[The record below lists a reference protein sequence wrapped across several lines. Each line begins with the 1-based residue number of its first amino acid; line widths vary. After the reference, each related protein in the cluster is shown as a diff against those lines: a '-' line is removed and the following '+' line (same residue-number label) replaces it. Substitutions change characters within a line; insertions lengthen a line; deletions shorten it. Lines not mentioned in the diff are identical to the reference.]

1 MIIKRAKE
9 ILKIEAEAVEN
20 LISRIDEEFEKA
32 IEIIL
37 NCKGKVIVS
46 GMGKSGLIGKKIAA
60 TLASTGTPAVF
71 LHPAEGIHGDL
82 GMMAKGDVM
91 IAISHSGETKEIALL
106 LPAVK
111 RFDIKLIAL
120 TGKIDSVLS
129 QESDVVLDVSVSKEA
144 CPFNLAPTSSTTAA
158 LAMGD
163 ALAITLL
170 EKRGLKEE
178 DFAFRHPGGSLGK
191 KLLKV
196 SDLMHQGAEIPVVYE
211 STSLRDAI
219 SEISRKRLGLTAVVN
234 KSNVLFG
241 VITDGDLR
249 RFLEKSF
256 ESSMNLEKLKAKDI
270 MTKNPKTIK
279 KEELAERALKIMED
293 NSITSL
299 IILDKDKR
307 PEGIVHMHDL
317 MRAGVV

>member
-1 MIIKRAKE
+1 MVIKRAKE
-9 ILKIEAEAVEN
+9 ILKIEAEAIEN
-20 LISRIDEEFEKA
+20 LISRIDDNFQKA
-32 IEIIL
+32 VDTL
-37 NCKGKVIVS
+37 FNCKGKVVVT

-60 TLASTGTPAVF
+60 TLASTGTPAIF

-82 GMMAKGDVM
+82 GMMSKGDVM
-91 IAISHSGETKEIALL
+91 IAISHSGGTKEIALL

-111 RFDIKLIAL
+111 RFGIKLIVL
-120 TGKIDSVLS
+120 TGDINSPLAK
-129 QESDVVLDVSVSKEA
+129 ESDIVLDISVSREA
-144 CPFNLAPTSSTTAA
+144 CPFGLVPTSSTTATLA
-158 LAMGD
+158 LGD

-196 SDLMHQGAEIPVVYE
+196 SDLMHKGAEIPAVHKN
-211 STSLRDAI
+211 TSLRDTLGEM
-219 SEISRKRLGLTAVVN
+219 SLKRLGVTAVVN
-234 KSNVLFG
+234 KDNILLG

-256 ESSMNLEKLKAKDI
+256 ESPRDLGKLKAKDV
-270 MTKNPKTIK
+270 MTENAKTIK

-293 NSITSL
+293 NAITSL
-299 IILDKDKR
+299 IILDKKKK